1 MLQNEYYRV
10 TAPKIV
16 WVKTGNVPGNHY
28 FGNSRIYDVVGQK
41 IVLGPGDEL
50 HNLVGGLFAITNLG
64 TFQVLHR
71 SPAELNMHFCK
82 DYTPKSWY
90 IEKILST
97 SCYKVAE
104 MSARKPI
111 TYNV

>member
-1 MLQNEYYRV
+1 MLGNEYYRV
-10 TAPKIV
+10 TGPKKV
-16 WVKTGNVPGNHY
+16 WIKTGSVPGNHY
-28 FGNSRIYDVVGQK
+28 FGASRIYDFVGQE
-41 IVLGPGDEL
+41 ITLVPGDEL
-50 HNLVGGLFAITNLG
+50 HNLVGGLFAITNQG
-64 TFQVLHR
+64 TFAVLHK

-97 SCYKVAE
+97 GCYKVDE
-104 MSARKPI
+104 RTARKPA